1 MFDILSI
8 TAGLKCALR
17 FLTFL
22 IKMRPAVFIVFC
34 TLIKAPPEK
43 LVHIPHRRQPFPR
56 DNLLTRRLT
65 NTNAI
70 GKKFQAKL

>member
-34 TLIKAPPEK
+34 TLIKAPPENSK
-43 LVHIPHRRQPFPR
+43 QNYDIFLRKSSEKQEPVNMCERNI
-56 DNLLTRRLT
+56 NVLL
-65 NTNAI
+65 
-70 GKKFQAKL
+70 